1 MKRWIWVKLFIC
13 AFLIIGGWGNRSTSP
28 VAAWV
33 SIIAGVIILIWPLL
47 GLVLSKKKK
56 IEEPEVVP
64 AVTTNTK
71 PSAAAG
77 SANRSG
83 MYDYEYAVI
92 GVYRPDTGDLPLPPI
107 GAALEFENDPT
118 NPYDDKA
125 IKAVWKGQ
133 TVGWLYRKG
142 KREMIRDWIDRGD
155 YYVAEVT
162 ENDPELRF
170 WIGMDR
176 S

>member
-1 MKRWIWVKLFIC
+1 MKRFWVKLLIC
-13 AFLIIGGWGNRSTSP
+13 AFLIIGGWGNRSTWP

-33 SIIAGVIILIWPLL
+33 SIVAGVIILIWPLL
-47 GLVLSKKKK
+47 GWALSKKKK
-56 IEEPEVVP
+56 NEDPEVVP
-64 AVTTNTK
+64 ITT
-71 PSAAAG
+71 AAAKNTAAA
-77 SANRSG
+77 SNANRSISH
-83 MYDYEYAVI
+83 DYEYNDV
-92 GVYRPDTGDLPLPPI
+92 GVYRPKKENLPLPPV

-125 IKAVWKGQ
+125 IKAVWEGQ
-133 TVGWLYRKG
+133 TVGWLYRRG

-162 ENDPELRF
+162 ENDPELKF